1 MLPKLV
7 NCAVGFNYKYSIL
20 KKLKYKNLNLAFLIE
35 ILVGFG
41 CILTISF
48 IGTKGLASLA
58 LLALRPL
65 LLERETIKDEKKYY
79 QFFYKI
85 IVSSVII
92 IALMIISILIIVQ
105 FIPIW
110 KAKLPTFDILLVEI
124 LPFFLLTHGVIGF
137 INLSSFEK
145 SE

>member
-1 MLPKLV
+1 MGLIIKYPKL
-7 NCAVGFNYKYSIL
+7 KL
-20 KKLKYKNLNLAFLIE
+20 LKYKNLNLAFLIE
-35 ILVGFG
+35 IIVGFG

-65 LLERETIKDEKKYY
+65 VLERETIKDEKKYY

-85 IVSSVII
+85 TISSVIVI
-92 IALMIISILIIVQ
+92 SLMIISILIIVQ
-105 FIPIW
+105 FIPVW

-124 LPFFLLTHGVIGF
+124 LPFFLLTHGVLGF
-137 INLSSFEK
+137 VNYSNFEK